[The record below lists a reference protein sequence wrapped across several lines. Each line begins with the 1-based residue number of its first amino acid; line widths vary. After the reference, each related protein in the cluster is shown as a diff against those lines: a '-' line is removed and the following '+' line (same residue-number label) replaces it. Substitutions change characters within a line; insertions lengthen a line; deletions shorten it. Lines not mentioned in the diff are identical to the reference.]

1 MIRILIYFLVILA
14 LGFGFSWLAER
25 PGDLF
30 VIWQGKRI
38 EMSLM
43 VAATMLVVL
52 VALIMFTWWLIRTIW
67 TSPHSVTRYFR
78 ARKRDR
84 GYQALSTGLIAVGSG
99 DAPLA
104 RKMLDRTK
112 GLIRADQE
120 PLIHLLEAQ
129 ASLIE
134 GKTEDARKKF
144 EAMAEDP
151 ETRELGL
158 RGLYLEAQRLGAHEA
173 ARHYAEKAVEKAPH
187 LPWAADA
194 TLEYRAQA
202 GRFDDAIR
210 LLEQQRVLAGMDRKQ
225 HDRKKAV
232 LLTGRALA
240 RLESDPKG
248 ARDDAGAALKLAPAL
263 IPAATIAAK
272 AYLRE
277 NNSRKAMATLEQVW
291 RLAPNSELAAA
302 YLAAG
307 GASAADKQ
315 RRAERLEAI
324 QPTAYE
330 ALYASASAAYDARDF
345 ATARRK
351 AEAAA
356 KIDERESIYM
366 LMADIEEA
374 ETGDQA
380 RVRHWLSQALRAQR
394 DPEWVA
400 DGRVSPYWLPISPVS
415 GRLDAFEWKRAVA
428 AAPLAIE
435 GKDFNKA
442 AEAFRQLPDAKTE
455 PAPESKVSYNQ
466 VKAPESARIAEVL
479 NGRTTETTPV
489 IAAEAVPAKPVVEVS
504 TAAVV
509 AEASPKAEAQK
520 PVPAREAAA
529 DDKPFFGGAPD
540 DPGVKAGKQP
550 EKNGFRLF

>member
-1 MIRILIYFLVILA
+1 MIRILFYLLVVLA
-14 LGFGFSWLAER
+14 LGFGFSWLADR
-25 PGDLF
+25 PGNLF
-30 VIWQGKRI
+30 IIWQGQRV

-43 VAATMLVVL
+43 VAATIIVAL
-52 VALIMFTWWLIRTIW
+52 VALVMFAWWLVRTIW
-67 TSPHSVTRYFR
+67 TSPQSVTRYFR

-134 GKTEDARKKF
+134 GKTEEARKKF

-187 LPWAADA
+187 LPWAAEA
-194 TLEYRAQA
+194 TLEYRTQA
-202 GRFDDAIR
+202 GRYDDAIR
-210 LLEQQRVLAGMDRKQ
+210 LLETQRVLAGMDRKV

-232 LLTGRALA
+232 LLTGRALSK
-240 RLESDPKG
+240 LEGDPKG
-248 ARDDAGAALKLAPAL
+248 ARDDAVLALKLEPAL
-263 IPAATIAAK
+263 VPAATIAAK

-277 NNSRKAMATLEQVW
+277 NNTRKALSTLEQVW
-291 RLAPNSELAAA
+291 RLVPHSDLASA

-307 GASAADKQ
+307 GSSAVDKL

-324 QPTAYE
+324 QPKAYE
-330 ALYASASAAYDARDF
+330 ALYAHASAAYDAREF
-345 ATARRK
+345 ALARKK

-356 KIDERESIYM
+356 RIDERESIYL

-380 RVRHWLSQALRAQR
+380 RVRYWLSQALRAPR

-400 DGRVSPYWLPISPVS
+400 DGQVSTHWLPVSPVT
-415 GRLDAFEWKRAVA
+415 GRLDAFQWKRARAVAHDAGTIEDQSSNKADETFRLLPEIKADSPERDSEPVATA
-428 AAPLAIE
+428 AA
-435 GKDFNKA
+435 K
-442 AEAFRQLPDAKTE
+442 QTE
-455 PAPESKVSYNQ
+455 P
-466 VKAPESARIAEVL
+466 
-479 NGRTTETTPV
+479 TTSV
-489 IAAEAVPAKPVVEVS
+489 ADAAPAKPPVVDL
-504 TAAVV
+504 AAPV
-509 AEASPKAEAQK
+509 APKAEEAKPIPAQ
-520 PVPAREAAA
+520 VAAM
-529 DDKPFFGGAPD
+529 DPDKPFFGRAPD
-540 DPGVKAGKQP
+540 DPGVKSGKVI
-550 EKNGFRLF
+550 EKNGFKLF

>member
-1 MIRILIYFLVILA
+1 MIRILFYLLVVLA

-25 PGDLF
+25 PGDLYI
-30 VIWQGKRI
+30 IWEGQRV

-43 VAATMLVVL
+43 VAATIIVIL
-52 VALIMFTWWLIRTIW
+52 VALVMFAWWLVRTIW
-67 TSPHSVTRYFR
+67 TSPQSVTRYFR

-112 GLIRADQE
+112 GLINADQE

-134 GKTEDARKKF
+134 GKTEEARKKF

-187 LPWAADA
+187 LPWAAEA
-194 TLEYRAQA
+194 TLEYRMQA
-202 GRFDDAIR
+202 GRYDDAIR
-210 LLEQQRVLAGMDRKQ
+210 LLETQRVLNGMDRKV

-232 LLTGRALA
+232 LLAGRALSK
-240 RLESDPKG
+240 LEADPKG
-248 ARDDAGAALKLAPAL
+248 AREDAALALKLDPGL
-263 IPAATIAAK
+263 VPAATIASK

-277 NNSRKAMATLEQVW
+277 NNSRKALTTLEQVW
-291 RLAPNSELAAA
+291 RLTPHSDIASA
-302 YLAAG
+302 YVVAG
-307 GASAADKQ
+307 GGSAVDKL
-315 RRAERLEAI
+315 RRAERLESL
-324 QPTAYE
+324 QPNAYE
-330 ALYASASAAYDARDF
+330 SLYAVASAAYDAREF
-345 ATARRK
+345 ALARKK

-356 KIDERESIYM
+356 KLDERESVYL

-380 RVRHWLSQALRAQR
+380 RVRYWLSQALRAPR

-400 DGRVSPYWLPISPVS
+400 DGQVSPHWLPVSPVT
-415 GRLDAFEWKRAVA
+415 GRLDAYEWKRAREVV
-428 AAPLAIE
+428 PNGTIE
-435 GKDFNKA
+435 DQSANKA
-442 AEAFRQLPDAKTE
+442 DAAFKMLPDIKADAAEREQQPE
-455 PAPESKVSYNQ
+455 PSKV
-466 VKAPESARIAEVL
+466 VAD
-479 NGRTTETTPV
+479 
-489 IAAEAVPAKPVVEVS
+489 AVPADAPVIDAVE
-504 TAAVV
+504 AAT
-509 AEASPKAEAQK
+509 PKAEAEK
-520 PVPAREAAA
+520 PIPAPIAAI
-529 DDKPFFGGAPD
+529 DPDKPFFGRAPD
-540 DPGVKAGKQP
+540 DPGVKANRVV
-550 EKNGFRLF
+550 EKNGFKLF

>member
-1 MIRILIYFLVILA
+1 MIRILFYLLVVLV

-25 PGDLF
+25 PGDLYI
-30 VIWQGKRI
+30 IWQGQRI

-43 VAATMLVVL
+43 VAATMVVVL
-52 VALIMFTWWLIRTIW
+52 VALVMFLWWLVRTIW
-67 TSPHSVTRYFR
+67 TSPHSITRYFR

-112 GLIRADQE
+112 GLINADQE

-134 GKTEDARKKF
+134 GKTEAARKKF

-187 LPWAADA
+187 LPWAAEA

-202 GRFDDAIR
+202 GRYDDAIR
-210 LLEQQRVLAGMDRKQ
+210 LLETQRVLNGMDKKL
-225 HDRKKAV
+225 HDRRKAV
-232 LLTGRALA
+232 LLAGRALSK
-240 RLESDPKG
+240 LEADPKG
-248 ARDDAGAALKLAPAL
+248 ARDDAAHALKLDPAFV
-263 IPAATIAAK
+263 PAATIAAK

-277 NNSRKAMATLEQVW
+277 GNSRKALTTLEQVW
-291 RLAPNSELAAA
+291 RIAPHSDVAAA
-302 YLAAG
+302 YVVAG
-307 GASAADKQ
+307 GGSAVDKL
-315 RRAERLEAI
+315 RRAERLESI
-324 QPTAYE
+324 QPRAYE
-330 ALYASASAAYDARDF
+330 ALYAVASAALDAREF
-345 ATARRK
+345 ALARQK

-356 KIDERESIYM
+356 RVEERESIYL

-380 RVRHWLSQALRAQR
+380 RVRHWLSQALRAPR

-400 DGRVSPYWLPISPVS
+400 DGQVSAHWLPISPVT

-428 AAPLAIE
+428 PAAGTIE
-435 GKDFNKA
+435 DQGNKSG
-442 AEAFRQLPDAKTE
+442 EAFRQLPDLKTDEPLPAAEVPVTIQTPVVTE
-455 PAPESKVSYNQ
+455 PVAESTVVQASIVDAVSTPAKKLEEE
-466 VKAPESARIAEVL
+466 VKPMPAR
-479 NGRTTETTPV
+479 
-489 IAAEAVPAKPVVEVS
+489 AEAV
-504 TAAVV
+504 
-509 AEASPKAEAQK
+509 
-520 PVPAREAAA
+520 AA
-529 DDKPFFGGAPD
+529 DVPFFGRPPD
-540 DPGVKAGKQP
+540 DPGVKAGKVT
-550 EKNGFRLF
+550 EKNGFKLF